1 MIFRGLLDLPQNRKK
16 LFSEDTRRPHSTPR
30 ALQPAGAGGAM
41 SRGGASLVSRVALAS
56 ALILAL
62 GASGARALERPD
74 DPDPVAVPRLIS
86 VEGPAA
92 APGAAPTPPSGAS
105 LMAAVNEYV
114 AARIDDADD
123 LDDEDRYAA
132 DDAAPTSS
140 PPVTLAE
147 KLSACGV
154 GFADT
159 DALRA
164 VACPASPSDPDAYDW
179 SAYAAAYAAAP
190 TDFPDSFLTPPP
202 LDSCAAGCL
211 PQAIDN
217 ATSIQRI
224 GKKFILIIARAIRL
238 TSCFILHSWR
248 LALAREVLHGTGHPR
263 RARRRAHGRRRAT
276 RHRPRRRVLL

>member
-1 MIFRGLLDLPQNRKK
+1 
-16 LFSEDTRRPHSTPR
+16 
-30 ALQPAGAGGAM
+30 M
-41 SRGGASLVSRVALAS
+41 SRGGASLVSRVTLAS

-92 APGAAPTPPSGAS
+92 AAGAAPTPPSGAS

-123 LDDEDRYAA
+123 LDEDDRYAA
-132 DDAAPTSS
+132 DDAASPSSPPVTS

-224 GKKFILIIARAIRL
+224 GKLILIIARAIRL
-238 TSCFILHSWR
+238 TPCFLHSR
-248 LALAREVLHGTGHPR
+248 RFALAREVLHGAGDAR
-263 RARRRAHGRRRAT
+263 RACRRAHGRRRAT
-276 RHRPRRRVLL
+276 RHRTRKRVLL

>member
-1 MIFRGLLDLPQNRKK
+1 
-16 LFSEDTRRPHSTPR
+16 
-30 ALQPAGAGGAM
+30 M
-41 SRGGASLVSRVALAS
+41 SRGGASRVSRVARAS

-164 VACPASPSDPDAYDW
+164 VACPDSPSDPDAYDW

-224 GKKFILIIARAIRL
+224 GKYILIIARAIRL
-238 TSCFILHSWR
+238 TSCFIHSR
-248 LALAREVLHGTGHPR
+248 RPALAREVLHGTGHAR

-276 RHRPRRRVLL
+276 RHRPRKRVLL

>member
-1 MIFRGLLDLPQNRKK
+1 
-16 LFSEDTRRPHSTPR
+16 
-30 ALQPAGAGGAM
+30 M

-123 LDDEDRYAA
+123 LDDDDRYAA

-164 VACPASPSDPDAYDW
+164 VACPDSPSDPDAYDW

-224 GKKFILIIARAIRL
+224 GKFILIIARAIRL
-238 TSCFILHSWR
+238 TSCFIHSRR
-248 LALAREVLHGTGHPR
+248 LALAREVLHGTGHAR

-276 RHRPRRRVLL
+276 RHRPRKRVLL

>member
-1 MIFRGLLDLPQNRKK
+1 
-16 LFSEDTRRPHSTPR
+16 
-30 ALQPAGAGGAM
+30 M
-41 SRGGASLVSRVALAS
+41 SRGGASLVSRFALAS

-62 GASGARALERPD
+62 GASGARALQRPD

-123 LDDEDRYAA
+123 LNDEDRYAA
-132 DDAAPTSS
+132 DDSAPTSS

-164 VACPASPSDPDAYDW
+164 VACPDSPSDPDAYDW

-238 TSCFILHSWR
+238 TSCFILHSRR

>member
-1 MIFRGLLDLPQNRKK
+1 MIFRGLWTCQQNRKK
-16 LFSEDTRRPHSTPR
+16 LLSEDILRPHSTPR
-30 ALQPAGAGGAM
+30 ALPPAGAGGAM

-132 DDAAPTSS
+132 DDDAAPTSS

-224 GKKFILIIARAIRL
+224 GKLSYFD
-238 TSCFILHSWR
+238 
-248 LALAREVLHGTGHPR
+248 
-263 RARRRAHGRRRAT
+263 
-276 RHRPRRRVLL
+276 HRTCN

>member
-1 MIFRGLLDLPQNRKK
+1 
-16 LFSEDTRRPHSTPR
+16 
-30 ALQPAGAGGAM
+30 M
-41 SRGGASLVSRVALAS
+41 SRGGASLVSRFALAS

-62 GASGARALERPD
+62 GASGARALQRPD

-123 LDDEDRYAA
+123 LNDEDRYAA
-132 DDAAPTSS
+132 DDSAPTSS

-224 GKKFILIIARAIRL
+224 GKSIF
-238 TSCFILHSWR
+238 
-248 LALAREVLHGTGHPR
+248 
-263 RARRRAHGRRRAT
+263 
-276 RHRPRRRVLL
+276 

>member
-1 MIFRGLLDLPQNRKK
+1 MIFRGLFWTCQQNRKK
-16 LFSEDTRRPHSTPR
+16 LLSEDTRRPHSTPR
-30 ALQPAGAGGAM
+30 ALHPAGAGGAI
-41 SRGGASLVSRVALAS
+41 SRGGASRVSRVALAS

-62 GASGARALERPD
+62 GAHALERPD

-164 VACPASPSDPDAYDW
+164 VACPDSPSDPDAYDW

-224 GKKFILIIARAIRL
+224 GKYILIIARAIRL
-238 TSCFILHSWR
+238 TSCFIHSR
-248 LALAREVLHGTGHPR
+248 RPALAREVLHGTGHAR

-276 RHRPRRRVLL
+276 RHRPRKRVLL

>member
-1 MIFRGLLDLPQNRKK
+1 M
-16 LFSEDTRRPHSTPR
+16 
-30 ALQPAGAGGAM
+30 
-41 SRGGASLVSRVALAS
+41 ALAS

-123 LDDEDRYAA
+123 LDDDDRYAA

-164 VACPASPSDPDAYDW
+164 VACPAVAVGPGR
-179 SAYAAAYAAAP
+179 
-190 TDFPDSFLTPPP
+190 LR
-202 LDSCAAGCL
+202 LV
-211 PQAIDN
+211 
-217 ATSIQRI
+217 RI
-224 GKKFILIIARAIRL
+224 RRRL
-238 TSCFILHSWR
+238 
-248 LALAREVLHGTGHPR
+248 
-263 RARRRAHGRRRAT
+263 RRRAHRLPRLLPHPAPARLLRRRLPPPGYRQ
-276 RHRPRRRVLL
+276 RHVDPTHR

>member
-1 MIFRGLLDLPQNRKK
+1 MIFRGLFWTCQQNRKK
-16 LFSEDTRRPHSTPR
+16 LLSEDTRRPHSTPR
-30 ALQPAGAGGAM
+30 ALHPAGAGGAM
-41 SRGGASLVSRVALAS
+41 SRGGASRVSRVALAS

-123 LDDEDRYAA
+123 LDDDDRYAA
-132 DDAAPTSS
+132 DDAASSSS

-164 VACPASPSDPDAYDW
+164 VACPDSPSDPDAYDW

-224 GKKFILIIARAIRL
+224 GKYILIIARAIRL
-238 TSCFILHSWR
+238 TSCFIHSR
-248 LALAREVLHGTGHPR
+248 RPALAREVLHGTGHAR

-276 RHRPRRRVLL
+276 RHRPRKRVLL

>member
-1 MIFRGLLDLPQNRKK
+1 
-16 LFSEDTRRPHSTPR
+16 
-30 ALQPAGAGGAM
+30 M

-114 AARIDDADD
+114 AARIDDD
-123 LDDEDRYAA
+123 DRYAA

-224 GKKFILIIARAIRL
+224 GKSIF
-238 TSCFILHSWR
+238 
-248 LALAREVLHGTGHPR
+248 
-263 RARRRAHGRRRAT
+263 
-276 RHRPRRRVLL
+276 

>member
-1 MIFRGLLDLPQNRKK
+1 
-16 LFSEDTRRPHSTPR
+16 
-30 ALQPAGAGGAM
+30 
-41 SRGGASLVSRVALAS
+41 VALAS

-132 DDAAPTSS
+132 DDADDLDDEDRYAADDAAPTSS

-164 VACPASPSDPDAYDW
+164 VACPDSPSDPDAYDW

-224 GKKFILIIARAIRL
+224 GKYILIIARAIRL
-238 TSCFILHSWR
+238 TSCFIHNR
-248 LALAREVLHGTGHPR
+248 RPALAREVLHGTGHAR

-276 RHRPRRRVLL
+276 RHRPRKRVLL